1 MRSGALRF
9 EVRLQRRVDTQDSA
23 GQVVH
28 TYTDFG
34 SDFAAVED
42 LSQREFAAVQQ
53 VQAEATTRI
62 RMRFRADIDE
72 TCRILL
78 TDYDADESPPAVKVY
93 DVLGPPTVDVKTGRR
108 EITMLCARR
117 RADGWRSGE

>member
-9 EVRLQRRVDTQDSA
+9 EVRIQRRVDTQDSA

-28 TYTDFG
+28 TYTDLG

-62 RMRFRADIDE
+62 RMRYRPDIDE
-72 TCRILL
+72 TCRIIQ
-78 TDYDADESPPAVKVY
+78 TVDYDSPVTEKVY

-108 EITMLCARR
+108 EITMLCAQR

>member
-1 MRSGALRF
+1 MRSGPLRY

-62 RMRFRADIDE
+62 RMRYRPDIDE
-72 TCRILL
+72 TCRIVQVV
-78 TDYDADESPPAVKVY
+78 DYDSPVTENVY
-93 DVLGPPTVDVKTGRR
+93 DVLGPPSVDAKTGRR
-108 EITMLCARR
+108 EMIMLCARR
-117 RADGWRSGE
+117 RADGWRSGD